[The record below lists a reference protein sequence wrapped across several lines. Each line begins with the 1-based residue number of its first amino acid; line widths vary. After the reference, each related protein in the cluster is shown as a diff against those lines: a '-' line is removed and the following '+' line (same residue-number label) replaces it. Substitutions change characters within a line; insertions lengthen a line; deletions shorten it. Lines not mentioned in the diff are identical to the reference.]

1 MGSRHGRASR
11 AAVLAI
17 VALLALALAPPPATA
32 KESTSSIKAKRE
44 AARQKRAKLAAE
56 LNHLRASDAQLT
68 SAVKVLDR
76 QVAAQQAGADAA
88 RQAVTAA
95 LAAVAVSEAKIA
107 ATETEMT
114 TLHTAVVNR
123 AISVYVRPKDN
134 ALVGVIGAKDLGD
147 ASRRSSLL
155 AQVTNKD
162 RDVLDR
168 LRALREDL
176 GDEKVKADAARDVA
190 AQRRQVVLARLSELQ
205 KARKEKQRLSA
216 ALDARIREYQAEAD
230 AVAQQ
235 ESGLTALIRS
245 REQARASRGD
255 AGDPGPDGR
264 VSGSGVSWPIRGSV
278 TSGFGM
284 RWGRLHAGIDIGAG
298 SGTPIR
304 AAKAGEV
311 IFAGSMSGYGNCVII
326 DHGGGLS
333 TLYAHQSRIG
343 TNDGASVEQGQV
355 IGYVGSTGHSTGPHL
370 HFETRVGGSPQNPMR
385 YLP

>member
-1 MGSRHGRASR
+1 VGSEHGRVSR
-11 AAVLAI
+11 AAVLAV
-17 VALLALALAPPPATA
+17 VALLVVVLAPPAGA
-32 KESTSSIKAKRE
+32 RESTSSIQAKRE
-44 AARQKRAKLAAE
+44 AARQKKAKLAAQ
-56 LNHLRASDAQLT
+56 LNDLRASDAQLT
-68 SAVKVLDR
+68 TAVKVLDR

-95 LAAVAVSEAKIA
+95 LAAVAASEARITT
-107 ATETEMT
+107 TESEMT
-114 TLHTAVVNR
+114 TLHAEVVSRAV
-123 AISVYVRPKDN
+123 SVYVRPKDN

-155 AQVTNKD
+155 AQVTNND
-162 RDVLDR
+162 RDALDR
-168 LRALREDL
+168 LRALRQDL
-176 GDEKVKADAARDVA
+176 GDEKVKVDAARDLA
-190 AQRRQVVLARLSELQ
+190 GRRRQVVLARLSQLQ
-205 KARKEKQRLSA
+205 KARKDKQRLSA
-216 ALDARIREYQAEAD
+216 ALDARIREYQVEAD

-245 REQARASRGD
+245 REQVRASRGD
-255 AGDPGPDGR
+255 AGDPGLDGR
-264 VSGSGVSWPIRGSV
+264 VSGAGLAWPISGPV
-278 TSGFGM
+278 TSGFGT

-298 SGTPIR
+298 TGTPIH

-311 IFAGSMSGYGNCVII
+311 IFAGTMDGYGNCVII

-333 TLYAHQSRIG
+333 TLYAHQSRLG
-343 TNDGASVEQGQV
+343 TRDGASVEQGEV

>member
-1 MGSRHGRASR
+1 MGQRHGKGCR
-11 AAVLAI
+11 
-17 VALLALALAPPPATA
+17 ALLFVLVSLLLLPLASPVEARETV
-32 KESTSSIKAKRE
+32 SSIRARRE
-44 AARQKRAKLAAE
+44 AARQKRARLAAQ

-68 SAVKVLDR
+68 AAVRTLDR

-88 RQAVTAA
+88 RQAVQAA
-95 LAAVAVSEAKIA
+95 LAAVAASEAKIA
-107 ATETEMT
+107 ATESEMT

-123 AISVYVRPKDN
+123 AVSVYVRPKDN
-134 ALVGVIGAKDLGD
+134 AFVGMVGAKTLGE

-155 AQVTNKD
+155 AQVTNRD

-176 GDEKVKADAARDVA
+176 GDEQVRAAQARDVA

-205 KARKEKQRLSA
+205 KARRDKQRLSA

-230 AVAQQ
+230 AVAAQ

-245 REQARASRGD
+245 REQARASRN
-255 AGDPGPDGR
+255 AGDPGFDAR
-264 VSGSGVSWPIRGSV
+264 ISGSGLAWPLRGTV

-298 SGTPIR
+298 TGTPIR
-304 AAKAGEV
+304 SAKAGEV
-311 IFAGSMSGYGNCVII
+311 IFAGSMSGYGNCVIV
-326 DHGGGLS
+326 DHGGGLT
-333 TLYAHQSRIG
+333 TLYAHQSRLG
-343 TNDGASVEQGQV
+343 TNEGANVGQGEV

-370 HFETRVGGSPQNPMR
+370 HFETRVSGTAQNPR
-385 YLP
+385 RFLP

>member
-1 MGSRHGRASR
+1 MGRAQAGTWR
-11 AAVLAI
+11 AAVAAV
-17 VALLALALAPPPATA
+17 VALLLLGLAQPVHGA
-32 KESTSSIKAKRE
+32 ESTATIRAKRE
-44 AARQKRAKLAAE
+44 AARQKRARLAAQ

-68 SAVKVLDR
+68 SAVRVLDR

-88 RQAVTAA
+88 RQAVQAA
-95 LAAVAVSEAKIA
+95 LAAVAESEHKIA
-107 ATETEMT
+107 TTEAEMT
-114 TLHTAVVNR
+114 VLHTAVVNR
-123 AISVYVRPKDN
+123 AVSVYVRPKDN
-134 ALVGVIGAKDLGD
+134 ALVGVIGSKNLGD

-176 GDEKVKADAARDVA
+176 GDEKIRADQARDVA

-205 KARKEKQRLSA
+205 KARKEKQRLSS

-230 AVAQQ
+230 AVAAQ

-245 REQARASRGD
+245 REQARASRS
-255 AGDPGPDGR
+255 AVDPGLDGR
-264 VSGSGVSWPIRGSV
+264 ISGAGLVWPLRGSV
-278 TSGFGM
+278 TSGFGQ

-298 SGTPIR
+298 TGTPIR
-304 AAKAGEV
+304 AAKGGEV
-311 IFAGSMSGYGNCVII
+311 IFAGSMSGYGNCVIV
-326 DHGGGLS
+326 DHGGGLT
-333 TLYAHQSRIG
+333 TLYAHQSRLG
-343 TNDGASVEQGQV
+343 TNDGASVGQGEV

-370 HFETRVGGSPQNPMR
+370 HFETRVSGSPQNPMR

>member
-1 MGSRHGRASR
+1 MGSGHGKTSR
-11 AAVLAI
+11 AVVLVVIAVL
-17 VALLALALAPPPATA
+17 VLALAPPAGA
-32 KESTSSIKAKRE
+32 KESTATIQAKRE
-44 AARQKRAKLAAE
+44 AARKKRATLAAE
-56 LNHLRASDAQLT
+56 LNHLRATDAQLT

-88 RQAVTAA
+88 RQAVMAA
-95 LAAVAVSEAKIA
+95 LAAVAESESRIA

-123 AISVYVRPKDN
+123 AVSVYVRPKDN

-155 AQVTNKD
+155 AQVTNRD

-176 GDEKVKADAARDVA
+176 GDEKVKADAARDLA
-190 AQRRQVVLARLSELQ
+190 AKRRQVVLARLSELQ
-205 KARKEKQRLSA
+205 KARKEKRRLSA
-216 ALDARIREYQAEAD
+216 ALDARIRQYQAEAD
-230 AVAQQ
+230 AVAAQ

-245 REQARASRGD
+245 RESARASRGD
-255 AGDPGPDGR
+255 ADDPGTDGR
-264 VSGSGVSWPIRGSV
+264 VSGAGLSWPVRGSI
-278 TSGFGM
+278 TSGFGS

-298 SGTPIR
+298 TGAPIR

-343 TNDGASVEQGQV
+343 TNDGARVEGGEV

>member
-1 MGSRHGRASR
+1 MGRAQGR
-11 AAVLAI
+11 VCRTIVLG
-17 VALLALALAPPPATA
+17 LLALLLMADAPPAEAVDSTAT
-32 KESTSSIKAKRE
+32 IRAKRE
-44 AARQKRAKLAAE
+44 AARQRRARLASQ

-68 SAVKVLDR
+68 AAVRVLDR

-88 RQAVTAA
+88 RQAVQAA
-95 LAAVAVSEAKIA
+95 LAAVADSEHKIA
-107 ATETEMT
+107 VTESEMT

-123 AISVYVRPKDN
+123 AVSVYIRPKDH
-134 ALVGVIGAKDLGD
+134 AFAGVIAARTVGE

-176 GDEKVKADAARDVA
+176 GDEKIKADRARDVA
-190 AQRRQVVLARLSELQ
+190 AERREVVLARLSELQ
-205 KARKEKQRLSA
+205 KARREKARLSA
-216 ALDARIREYQAEAD
+216 ALDARIREYQSEAD
-230 AVAQQ
+230 AVAAQ

-245 REQARASRGD
+245 REQARASRG
-255 AGDPGPDGR
+255 AVDPGLDGR
-264 VSGSGVSWPIRGSV
+264 ISGAGLVWPVRGSV
-278 TSGFGM
+278 TSGFGQ

-298 SGTPIR
+298 TGTPIR
-304 AAKAGEV
+304 ASKAGEV

-333 TLYAHQSRIG
+333 TLYAHQSRIATG
-343 TNDGASVEQGQV
+343 DGATVGQGDV

-370 HFETRVGGSPQNPMR
+370 HFETRVSGSPQNPMR

>member
-1 MGSRHGRASR
+1 MGQRHGRTSK
-11 AAVLAI
+11 AVFLAV
-17 VALLALALAPPPATA
+17 VALLVLSLAPPAAA
-32 KESTSSIKAKRE
+32 KESTSAIRAKRE
-44 AARQKRAKLAAE
+44 AARQKRARLAAE
-56 LNHLRASDAQLT
+56 LNHLRASDTQLT
-68 SAVKVLDR
+68 AAVKVLDR

-88 RQAVTAA
+88 RQAVQVA
-95 LAAVAVSEAKIA
+95 LTAVAESEARIV

-123 AISVYVRPKDN
+123 AVSVYVRPKDN

-162 RDVLDR
+162 SDVLDR

-176 GDEKVKADAARDVA
+176 GDEKVRADAARDVA
-190 AQRRQVVLARLSELQ
+190 AERRQVVLARLSQLQ

-264 VSGSGVSWPIRGSV
+264 ISGAGLSWPIRGSV
-278 TSGFGM
+278 TSGFGQ

-298 SGTPIR
+298 TGTPIR
-304 AAKAGEV
+304 ASKSGEV

-343 TNDGASVEQGQV
+343 TSDGASVAQGEV
-355 IGYVGSTGHSTGPHL
+355 VGYVGSTGHSTGPHL
-370 HFETRVGGSPQNPMR
+370 HFETRAGGSPQNPMR

>member
-1 MGSRHGRASR
+1 MGRAHGRGTR
-11 AAVLAI
+11 AVLA
-17 VALLALALAPPPATA
+17 ALVTLLLLTLAPPAEAKDSVATIRA
-32 KESTSSIKAKRE
+32 RRE
-44 AARQKRAKLAAE
+44 AARQKRAKLAAQ
-56 LNHLRASDAQLT
+56 LNHLRASDAQL
-68 SAVKVLDR
+68 SGAVKILDR

-88 RQAVTAA
+88 RQAVQAA
-95 LAAVAVSEAKIA
+95 LAAVAQSEAKIA

-123 AISVYVRPKDN
+123 AVSVYVRPKDS
-134 ALVGVIGAKDLGD
+134 ALVGVIGAKDLSD

-155 AQVTNKD
+155 AQVTSKD

-176 GDEKVKADAARDVA
+176 GDEQVKAAAARDLA
-190 AQRRQVVLARLSELQ
+190 AERREAVLARLSELQ
-205 KARKEKQRLSA
+205 KARREKQRLSA

-230 AVAQQ
+230 AVAAQ

-245 REQARASRGD
+245 REQARASRS
-255 AGDPGPDGR
+255 AADPGPDGR
-264 VSGSGVSWPIRGSV
+264 ISGAGLSWPLRGSV
-278 TSGFGM
+278 TSGFGP

-304 AAKAGEV
+304 AAKGGEV

-326 DHGGGLS
+326 DHGGGLT
-333 TLYAHQSRIG
+333 TLYAHQSRLG
-343 TNDGASVEQGQV
+343 TNDGASVGQGEV

-370 HFETRVGGSPQNPMR
+370 HFETRVSGSPQNPRR

>member
-1 MGSRHGRASR
+1 MGQAQGRVCR
-11 AAVLAI
+11 TIVLG
-17 VALLALALAPPPATA
+17 LLALLPMAVAPPAEAVDSTAT
-32 KESTSSIKAKRE
+32 IRAKRE
-44 AARQKRAKLAAE
+44 AARQRRAGLAAQ

-68 SAVKVLDR
+68 AAVRVLDR

-88 RQAVTAA
+88 RQAVQAA
-95 LAAVAVSEAKIA
+95 LAAVADSEHKIA
-107 ATETEMT
+107 VTESEMT

-123 AISVYVRPKDN
+123 AVSVYIRPKDH
-134 ALVGVIGAKDLGD
+134 AFAGVIAARTVGE

-176 GDEKVKADAARDVA
+176 GDEKIKADRARDVA
-190 AQRRQVVLARLSELQ
+190 AERREVVLARLSELQ
-205 KARKEKQRLSA
+205 KARREKARLSA
-216 ALDARIREYQAEAD
+216 ALDARIREYQSEAD
-230 AVAQQ
+230 AVAAQ

-245 REQARASRGD
+245 REQARASRG
-255 AGDPGPDGR
+255 AVDPGLDGR
-264 VSGSGVSWPIRGSV
+264 ISGAGLVWPVRGSV
-278 TSGFGM
+278 TSGFGQ

-298 SGTPIR
+298 TGTPIR
-304 AAKAGEV
+304 ASKAGEV

-333 TLYAHQSRIG
+333 TLYAHQSRIATG
-343 TNDGASVEQGQV
+343 DGAAVGQGDV

-370 HFETRVGGSPQNPMR
+370 HFETRVSGSPQNPMR

>member
-1 MGSRHGRASR
+1 MGAEHGRTTS
-11 AAVLAI
+11 AAVLAVI
-17 VALLALALAPPPATA
+17 AVLILALAPPAAA
-32 KESTSSIKAKRE
+32 KESTASIQAKRE
-44 AARQKRAKLAAE
+44 AARAKKAKLAAE
-56 LNHLRASDAQLT
+56 LNHLRATDAQLT

-88 RQAVTAA
+88 RQAVQAA
-95 LAAVAVSEAKIA
+95 LQAVAASEARIA

-114 TLHTAVVNR
+114 TLHAAVVNR
-123 AISVYVRPKDN
+123 AVSVYVRPKDN

-176 GDEKVKADAARDVA
+176 GDEKVKADAARDLA
-190 AQRRQVVLARLSELQ
+190 AERREVVLARLSELQ
-205 KARKEKQRLSA
+205 KARKEKQRVSA
-216 ALDARIREYQAEAD
+216 ALDARIRGYQAEAD
-230 AVAQQ
+230 AVAKQ

-245 REQARASRGD
+245 RELARASRGD

-264 VSGSGVSWPIRGSV
+264 VSGAGLSWPIRGSI
-278 TSGFGM
+278 TSGFGS
-284 RWGRLHAGIDIGAG
+284 RWGRLHAGIDVGAG
-298 SGTPIR
+298 TGTPIR
-304 AAKAGEV
+304 AAKGGEV

-333 TLYAHQSRIG
+333 TLYAHQSRLG